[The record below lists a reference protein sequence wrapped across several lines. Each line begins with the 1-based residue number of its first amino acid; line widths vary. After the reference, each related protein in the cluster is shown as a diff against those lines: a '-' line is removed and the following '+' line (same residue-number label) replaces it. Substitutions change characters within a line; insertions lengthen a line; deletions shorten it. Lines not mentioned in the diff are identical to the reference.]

1 MALHGKN
8 FIAGQHSAD
17 GNQNFNAIN
26 PAIGKTIDP
35 LFMEATDQEVDT
47 ALSQADAAYDQIT
60 DLTPAQ
66 RADFLDAI
74 AIQIEALGDDLIDR
88 ASAETALPA
97 ARLTG
102 ERGRTMNQ
110 LNQFAQ
116 LVREGSWVEARIDHA
131 IPDRQPLPKVDVRRM
146 LVPIGPVVVFGASN
160 FPLAFSV
167 AGGDTASALAAG
179 CPVIIKAHPAHPGT
193 CELIAMAIE
202 RAIERTKVPPAIFSM
217 VHGQGP
223 EVGMAMV
230 KHPLTKAIGFT
241 GSLAAGRAIY
251 NAAAARPEP
260 IPVYAEMG
268 SANPIFVLPSAVTD
282 RGKQIAEA
290 LCQSVTLGVGQF
302 CTNPGLVLGLRD
314 KPFDQFIDLC
324 SQHFASA
331 ATGTML
337 HPGIGRNYQS
347 RMNKIKDTSGVDL
360 RAQSLE
366 KQSPTTTCGPA
377 GLFVS
382 DATTFLSNS
391 DLSEEIFGPST
402 IAIACNDIEQLY
414 ESAHHLPGQL
424 TITIHG
430 TEQDLEEFDSLIAIL
445 QRKAGRLV
453 FNGFPTGVEV
463 CPSMHH
469 GGPYPATTDARTTSV
484 GTAAIQRFS
493 RPVCY
498 QQFPQSA
505 LPVQLRDHNEM
516 EIMRLVDGKW
526 TK

>member
-1 MALHGKN
+1 
-8 FIAGQHSAD
+8 
-17 GNQNFNAIN
+17 
-26 PAIGKTIDP
+26 
-35 LFMEATDQEVDT
+35 
-47 ALSQADAAYDQIT
+47 
-60 DLTPAQ
+60 
-66 RADFLDAI
+66 
-74 AIQIEALGDDLIDR
+74 
-88 ASAETALPA
+88 
-97 ARLTG
+97 
-102 ERGRTMNQ
+102 
-110 LNQFAQ
+110 
-116 LVREGSWVEARIDHA
+116 
-131 IPDRQPLPKVDVRRM
+131 
-146 LVPIGPVVVFGASN
+146 
-160 FPLAFSV
+160 
-167 AGGDTASALAAG
+167 
-179 CPVIIKAHPAHPGT
+179 
-193 CELIAMAIE
+193 MAIE

-268 SANPIFVLPSAVTD
+268 SVNPIFVLPSAVTD

-290 LCQSVTLGVGQF
+290 LYQSVTLGVGQF

-516 EIMRLVDGKW
+516 GIMRLVDGKW